1 MNLSSSHEAWCIS
14 RIPVQTF
21 PTKSH
26 LETTRDRIPHWTNG
40 YIGILRAGRDLP
52 TENVAKQVSL
62 GISIQGGWGIPGAQ
76 DYSPNQSGVRGQL
89 Q

>member
-1 MNLSSSHEAWCIS
+1 MRLGVLAVFLLKPFLPN
-14 RIPVQTF
+14 PF
-21 PTKSH
+21 SH